1 MKPYIL
7 VVVCVGTMDSN
18 PPPPS
23 RYEHKGKK
31 SKSINDITPVP
42 VSENKSTAYNAL
54 SEYDQ
59 ILMFVMDDL

>member
-1 MKPYIL
+1 
-7 VVVCVGTMDSN
+7 MDSN
-18 PPPPS
+18 PPSPS

-31 SKSINDITPVP
+31 SKYIDDITPVP